1 MDEWPHGVHLRRVTG
16 LSELGEEIIG
26 LTGRVCW
33 HGICRGSERWLTDF
47 MWSDEVSGE
56 EELERGTSVAV
67 PRPGKFGPY
76 VLHELINS
84 GGMAEIWI
92 ATDADGRTYALR
104 KLHERLKFSLL
115 ARKRFWSGC
124 DILSRIHNHEFIIGY
139 VEHGKIGGTM
149 YLLME
154 YVEASNLKLL
164 LARADPLLGEL
175 IGNILIDS
183 AIALEHVH
191 DSGFIHLDF
200 KPENILVTRSGNV
213 RLVDFDLSQAKPD
226 KPKKFSRNP
235 GTPAYMAPEQL
246 QRLPIDHRVDIF
258 AFGVMAYE
266 LLTNE
271 KPFPGESAEEIL
283 RNQMANHVVAPRQLN
298 PDIPEGLEKVI
309 MKCLAI
315 NPDQRYPYMSVVV
328 RDLQIVLYV

>member
-1 MDEWPHGVHLRRVTG
+1 
-16 LSELGEEIIG
+16 
-26 LTGRVCW
+26 
-33 HGICRGSERWLTDF
+33 

-56 EELERGTSVAV
+56 EEFGGETSVAA

-76 VLHELINS
+76 YLQELINS
-84 GGMAEIWI
+84 GGMADIWL

-104 KLHERLKFSLL
+104 KLHDRLKFSLL
-115 ARKRFWSGC
+115 ARKRFWAGC

-149 YLLME
+149 YLLMD

-164 LARADPLLGEL
+164 LARADPLLGDL
-175 IGNILIDS
+175 LGNILIDS

-191 DSGFIHLDF
+191 DSGFMHLDF

-213 RLVDFDLSQAKPD
+213 RLVDFDLSQPKPD

-266 LLTNE
+266 LVTQE
-271 KPFPGESAEEIL
+271 KPFPGDSADEIL
-283 RNQMANHVVAPRQLN
+283 RKQLENRIVAPREIN
-298 PDIPEGLEKVI
+298 PDVPEGLEKI
-309 MKCLAI
+309 ILKCLAI
-315 NPDQRYPYMSVVV
+315 DPEQRYPYMSVLV
-328 RDLQIVLYV
+328 RDLQIALYV